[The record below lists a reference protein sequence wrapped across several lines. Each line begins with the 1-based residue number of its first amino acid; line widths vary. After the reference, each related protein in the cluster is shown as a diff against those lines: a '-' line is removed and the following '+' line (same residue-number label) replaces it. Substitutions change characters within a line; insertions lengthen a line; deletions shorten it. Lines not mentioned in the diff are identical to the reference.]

1 MGNVC
6 WKLGAAALAMGLAL
20 GAATPAA
27 VAEKVSFKD
36 PQDDDNGP
44 GAYTYPTDPVY
55 KPGSFDMTA
64 FTLKAHGDKVD
75 LDVEMAA
82 KLEDPWKTG
91 SGFSVQMVFIFVQ
104 TRAEKPADAGKAG
117 AGKAGGK
124 DKKKGGTGSA
134 GGKAAADKAAAGKAD
149 AGGAAGGR
157 TDAGK
162 PAGTAAEKAE
172 AGKPAA
178 EETGAAASPAGAKA
192 AAAEPEP
199 GGAAEPAPAQP
210 DTEQT
215 TGEKNAAEKAAG
227 EQAAAPKAAGE
238 KGAERKAAGAKPA
251 AAGKAAGKQQGFTQG
266 LPGLQ
271 VQFSPDDAWDR
282 CIILSPEPAARVRAE
297 VEAKAAAMKD
307 AIVIPARVK
316 GSGHTISATIDRK
329 ALGPGDPTDWG
340 YQVVIASSDPY
351 PAADSLLVRKVT
363 ETESQ
368 HRFGGAGDGDC
379 APNVLDVLAGDGEGE
394 PAEVTKQHEMLHYE
408 CNPDQ
413 GPKTLATLTMV
424 RMDKDEDKDKDKKTP

>member
-1 MGNVC
+1 
-6 WKLGAAALAMGLAL
+6 
-20 GAATPAA
+20 
-27 VAEKVSFKD
+27 KVSFKD
-36 PQDDDNGP
+36 PKDDDNGP

-75 LDVEMAA
+75 LDVELAA

-91 SGFSVQMVFIFVQ
+91 NGFSVQMVFIFVQ
-104 TRAEKPADAGKAG
+104 TRAEEPAEGSKAG
-117 AGKAGGK
+117 AAKAGGK
-124 DKKKGGTGSA
+124 NKNKKKGGTQSA
-134 GGKAAADKAAAGKAD
+134 GDKATADKAAAGN
-149 AGGAAGGR
+149 AAGG
-157 TDAGK
+157 
-162 PAGTAAEKAE
+162 KAE
-172 AGKPAA
+172 AGKAA
-178 EETGAAASPAGAKA
+178 GEETGAAGKAAGAKA
-192 AAAEPEP
+192 TAAEPEP
-199 GGAAEPAPAQP
+199 GGTAEPAPAQA
-210 DTEQT
+210 DTEQ
-215 TGEKNAAEKAAG
+215 
-227 EQAAAPKAAGE
+227 AAGE

-251 AAGKAAGKQQGFTQG
+251 AAGKAAGKQHGFTQG

-271 VQFSPDDAWDR
+271 VQFSPADAWDR

-316 GSGHTISATIDRK
+316 GSWHAISATIDRK

-379 APNVLDVLAGDGEGE
+379 APNVLDVLAGDGEGAPE
-394 PAEVTKQHEMLHYE
+394 EVAKQHEMLHYE
-408 CNPDQ
+408 CNPDHA
-413 GPKTLATLTMV
+413 PKTLATLTMV
-424 RMDKDEDKDKDKKTP
+424 RVDKDED

>member
-6 WKLGAAALAMGLAL
+6 CRLGTAALALGLAL
-20 GAATPAA
+20 AAATPAA
-27 VAEKVSFKD
+27 VAQKVSFKD
-36 PQDDDNGP
+36 PKDDDNGP

-91 SGFSVQMVFIFVQ
+91 NGFSVQMVFIFIQ
-104 TRAEKPADAGKAG
+104 TRAEKPADDGKAG
-117 AGKAGGK
+117 AAKAGGK
-124 DKKKGGTGSA
+124 DKNKDKNKKKGGTGSA
-134 GGKAAADKAAAGKAD
+134 GDKAAAGKAA
-149 AGGAAGGR
+149 AGNAAGGKA
-157 TDAGK
+157 DAGK
-162 PAGTAAEKAE
+162 
-172 AGKPAA
+172 
-178 EETGAAASPAGAKA
+178 
-192 AAAEPEP
+192 AAEPAP

-210 DTEQT
+210 DTEQAA
-215 TGEKNAAEKAAG
+215 GEKVAAEKASGDLAEAG
-227 EQAAAPKAAGE
+227 GAPGEKAAGE
-238 KGAERKAAGAKPA
+238 KGAEHEAAGAKPA
-251 AAGKAAGKQQGFTQG
+251 ATGKATGKAAGKQHGFTQG

-271 VQFSPDDAWDR
+271 VQFSPADAWDR

-307 AIVIPARVK
+307 AIVIPTRVK
-316 GSGHTISATIDRK
+316 GSGHAISATIDRK

-394 PAEVTKQHEMLHYE
+394 PTEVAKQHEMLHYE
-408 CNPDQ
+408 CNPDHA
-413 GPKTLATLTMV
+413 PKTLATLTMV
-424 RMDKDEDKDKDKKTP
+424 RVDKDED

>member
-6 WKLGAAALAMGLAL
+6 WKLGTAALAMGLAL
-20 GAATPAA
+20 AATTPAA
-27 VAEKVSFKD
+27 VAQKVSFKD

-91 SGFSVQMVFIFVQ
+91 NGFSVQMVFIFVQ
-104 TRAEKPADAGKAG
+104 TRVEKPADGGKAD
-117 AGKAGGK
+117 AAKAGGK
-124 DKKKGGTGSA
+124 NKKKGGTGTPGDKA
-134 GGKAAADKAAAGKAD
+134 GDKTGDKAA
-149 AGGAAGGR
+149 
-157 TDAGK
+157 
-162 PAGTAAEKAE
+162 

-178 EETGAAASPAGAKA
+178 EETGAAATPAGAKTT
-192 AAAEPEP
+192 AAEPEP
-199 GGAAEPAPAQP
+199 GAAAEPARAHPAQP
-210 DTEQT
+210 DTEQ
-215 TGEKNAAEKAAG
+215 AAGEKAAG
-227 EQAAAPKAAGE
+227 EKAAAEKATGEQAEAGEAPGEKAAGE
-238 KGAERKAAGAKPA
+238 KAAAGKTAGAKP
-251 AAGKAAGKQQGFTQG
+251 AAGKAAGKPHGFTQG

-271 VQFSPDDAWDR
+271 VQFAPADAWDR

-316 GSGHTISATIDRK
+316 GSGHVISATFDRK

-368 HRFGGAGDGDC
+368 HRFGGASDGDC
-379 APNVLDVLAGDGEGE
+379 APNVLDILAGDGEAKPE
-394 PAEVTKQHEMLHYE
+394 EVAKQHEMLHYE
-408 CNPDQ
+408 CNPEH

-424 RMDKDEDKDKDKKTP
+424 RVDKDED

>member
-1 MGNVC
+1 MGNVS
-6 WKLGAAALAMGLAL
+6 WKLGTAAALAMGLAL
-20 GAATPAA
+20 AATTPAA
-27 VAEKVSFKD
+27 MAQKVSFKD
-36 PQDDDNGP
+36 PKDDDNGP

-75 LDVEMAA
+75 LAVEMAA

-91 SGFSVQMVFIFVQ
+91 NGFSVQMVFIFVQ
-104 TRAEKPADAGKAG
+104 TRAGKPADGGKAGAATAGGKKKGGSKSTGDKPATGKDADKAATGNAAAAKADAGKA
-117 AGKAGGK
+117 
-124 DKKKGGTGSA
+124 
-134 GGKAAADKAAAGKAD
+134 ADKA
-149 AGGAAGGR
+149 
-157 TDAGK
+157 DAGK
-162 PAGTAAEKAE
+162 PADKAA

-178 EETGAAASPAGAKA
+178 EETGAAAATPAGAKA
-192 AAAEPEP
+192 AAAAEPEP
-199 GGAAEPAPAQP
+199 G
-210 DTEQT
+210 
-215 TGEKNAAEKAAG
+215 
-227 EQAAAPKAAGE
+227 AAA
-238 KGAERKAAGAKPA
+238 
-251 AAGKAAGKQQGFTQG
+251 QHGFTQG

-271 VQFSPDDAWDR
+271 VQFAPADAWDR

-316 GSGHTISATIDRK
+316 GSGHAISATIDRK

-340 YQVVIASSDPY
+340 YQVVVASSDPY

-394 PAEVTKQHEMLHYE
+394 PAEMAKQHEMLHYE
-408 CNPDQ
+408 CNPPDHA
-413 GPKTLATLTMV
+413 PKMLATLTMV
-424 RMDKDEDKDKDKKTP
+424 HVKDED

>member
-1 MGNVC
+1 MGDVC
-6 WKLGAAALAMGLAL
+6 WRLGTAALALGLAL
-20 GAATPAA
+20 AAATPAA
-27 VAEKVSFKD
+27 VAQKVSFKD
-36 PQDDDNGP
+36 PKDDDNGP

-91 SGFSVQMVFIFVQ
+91 NGFSVQMVFIFVQ
-104 TRAEKPADAGKAG
+104 TRAEEPAEGGKAGAAKAGGKNKNKKKGGTQSAGDKAASDKAAGDKAAGGKAGGGKADAGKA
-117 AGKAGGK
+117 
-124 DKKKGGTGSA
+124 
-134 GGKAAADKAAAGKAD
+134 ADKAD
-149 AGGAAGGR
+149 
-157 TDAGK
+157 
-162 PAGTAAEKAE
+162 

-178 EETGAAASPAGAKA
+178 EETGAAATPAGAKA
-192 AAAEPEP
+192 TAAEPEP
-199 GGAAEPAPAQP
+199 GGTAEPAPAQT
-210 DTEQT
+210 DTEQ
-215 TGEKNAAEKAAG
+215 
-227 EQAAAPKAAGE
+227 AAGE

-251 AAGKAAGKQQGFTQG
+251 AAGKAAGKQRGFTQG

-271 VQFSPDDAWDR
+271 VQFSPADAWDR

-316 GSGHTISATIDRK
+316 GSGHAISATIDRK

-351 PAADSLLVRKVT
+351 PASDSLLVRKVT

-379 APNVLDVLAGDGEGE
+379 APNVLDVLAGDGEGAPE
-394 PAEVTKQHEMLHYE
+394 EVAKQHEMLHYE
-408 CNPDQ
+408 CNPDH
-413 GPKTLATLTMV
+413 GPKTLAILTMV
-424 RMDKDEDKDKDKKTP
+424 RVDKDED

>member
-1 MGNVC
+1 MGKVC

-104 TRAEKPADAGKAG
+104 TRAEKPADGGKAG

-124 DKKKGGTGSA
+124 DKKKGRTGSA
-134 GGKAAADKAAAGKAD
+134 GGKAAADKAAADKAD
-149 AGGAAGGR
+149 AGSAAGGK

-162 PAGTAAEKAE
+162 P
-172 AGKPAA
+172 
-178 EETGAAASPAGAKA
+178 

-215 TGEKNAAEKAAG
+215 AGEKSAAEKAAG
-227 EQAAAPKAAGE
+227 EQAKAGEAPDKKTAGE
-238 KGAERKAAGAKPA
+238 KGTERKAAGAKP

-307 AIVIPARVK
+307 AIVIPVRVK
-316 GSGHTISATIDRK
+316 GSGHSISATIDRK

-394 PAEVTKQHEMLHYE
+394 PAEVAKQHEMLHYE

-424 RMDKDEDKDKDKKTP
+424 RVDKDEDEDKEKDKKTP

>member
-1 MGNVC
+1 M
-6 WKLGAAALAMGLAL
+6 AQ
-20 GAATPAA
+20 
-27 VAEKVSFKD
+27 KVSFKD
-36 PQDDDNGP
+36 PQEDDNGP

-91 SGFSVQMVFIFVQ
+91 NGFSVQMVFIFVQ
-104 TRAEKPADAGKAG
+104 TRAGKPADGGKAG
-117 AGKAGGK
+117 AAKAGGK
-124 DKKKGGTGSA
+124 NKKKGGTGSA
-134 GGKAAADKAAAGKAD
+134 GDKAAADKADAGNAAGGKAD
-149 AGGAAGGR
+149 AGKAA
-157 TDAGK
+157 DK
-162 PAGTAAEKAE
+162 AADKAE

-178 EETGAAASPAGAKA
+178 EDTGAAATPAGAKA

-215 TGEKNAAEKAAG
+215 AGEKSAAEKAAG
-227 EQAAAPKAAGE
+227 EQAAAAKAGGE

-251 AAGKAAGKQQGFTQG
+251 AAGKQHGFTQG

-271 VQFSPDDAWDR
+271 VQFSPADAWDR

-316 GSGHTISATIDRK
+316 GSGHAISATIDRK
-329 ALGPGDPTDWG
+329 ALGPGDPTEWG

-351 PAADSLLVRKVT
+351 PATDSLLVRKVT

-368 HRFGGAGDGDC
+368 HRFGGASDGDC
-379 APNVLDVLAGDGEGE
+379 APNVLDVLAGKGEGA
-394 PAEVTKQHEMLHYE
+394 AEEVAKQREMLHYE
-408 CNPDQ
+408 CNPDHA
-413 GPKTLATLTMV
+413 PKTLATLTMV
-424 RMDKDEDKDKDKKTP
+424 RVDKDED

>member
-1 MGNVC
+1 MGHVC
-6 WKLGAAALAMGLAL
+6 WKLGTAALALGLAL
-20 GAATPAA
+20 AAATPAA
-27 VAEKVSFKD
+27 VAQKVSFKD

-75 LDVEMAA
+75 LDVDMAA

-104 TRAEKPADAGKAG
+104 TRAEKPPEGGKAG
-117 AGKAGGK
+117 TGKAGGK
-124 DKKKGGTGSA
+124 KKKGGTGSA
-134 GGKAAADKAAAGKAD
+134 ADKAAADKAAA
-149 AGGAAGGR
+149 
-157 TDAGK
+157 
-162 PAGTAAEKAE
+162 EKAGE
-172 AGKPAA
+172 KAAAGKPAA
-178 EETGAAASPAGAKA
+178 EETSAAATPAGAKA
-192 AAAEPEP
+192 TAAEPEP
-199 GGAAEPAPAQP
+199 GAAEPAPAG
-210 DTEQT
+210 TEQ
-215 TGEKNAAEKAAG
+215 AAG
-227 EQAAAPKAAGE
+227 EKAPGE

-251 AAGKAAGKQQGFTQG
+251 AAGKAAAKPHGFTQG

-316 GSGHTISATIDRK
+316 GSGHAISATIDRK
-329 ALGPGDPTDWG
+329 VLGPGDPTDWG
-340 YQVVIASSDPY
+340 YQVVVASSDPY
-351 PAADSLLVRKVT
+351 PAADSLLVRKVI

-368 HRFGGAGDGDC
+368 HRFGGAADGDC
-379 APNVLDVLAGDGEGE
+379 APNVLDVLAGKGEGG
-394 PAEVTKQHEMLHYE
+394 AEEVAKQHEMLHYE
-408 CNPDQ
+408 CNPDHA
-413 GPKTLATLTMV
+413 PKTLATLTMV
-424 RMDKDEDKDKDKKTP
+424 RVDKDED

>member
-6 WKLGAAALAMGLAL
+6 WKLGTAALAMGLAL
-20 GAATPAA
+20 AATTPAA
-27 VAEKVSFKD
+27 VAQKVSFKD
-36 PQDDDNGP
+36 PKDDDNGP

-91 SGFSVQMVFIFVQ
+91 NGFSVQMVFIFVQ
-104 TRAEKPADAGKAG
+104 TRAEKPADG
-117 AGKAGGK
+117 GKAGGAK
-124 DKKKGGTGSA
+124 AGGKKKAGTGSA
-134 GGKAAADKAAAGKAD
+134 GGKAGDKAGGKAAAGKAADKAAAGKS
-149 AGGAAGGR
+149 
-157 TDAGK
+157 
-162 PAGTAAEKAE
+162 
-172 AGKPAA
+172 AA
-178 EETGAAASPAGAKA
+178 EETGAAATPAGAKA

-199 GGAAEPAPAQP
+199 GAAAEPGPAQPAQP
-210 DTEQT
+210 DTEQA
-215 TGEKNAAEKAAG
+215 TGEKAAAG
-227 EQAAAPKAAGE
+227 KT
-238 KGAERKAAGAKPA
+238 AGAKPA
-251 AAGKAAGKQQGFTQG
+251 AAGKAAGKPHGFTQG

-271 VQFSPDDAWDR
+271 VQFAPADAWDR

-297 VEAKAAAMKD
+297 VEAKAPAMKD

-316 GSGHTISATIDRK
+316 GSGHAISATIDRK

-368 HRFGGAGDGDC
+368 HRFGGASDGDC
-379 APNVLDVLAGDGEGE
+379 APNVLDVLAGDGEAE
-394 PAEVTKQHEMLHYE
+394 PAEVTQQHEMLHYE
-408 CNPDQ
+408 CNPDH

-424 RMDKDEDKDKDKKTP
+424 RVDKDED

>member
-1 MGNVC
+1 MGNVS
-6 WKLGAAALAMGLAL
+6 WKLGTAAALAMGLAL
-20 GAATPAA
+20 AATTPAA
-27 VAEKVSFKD
+27 MAQKVSFKD
-36 PQDDDNGP
+36 PKDDDNGP

-75 LDVEMAA
+75 LAVEMAA

-91 SGFSVQMVFIFVQ
+91 NGFSVQMVFIFVQ
-104 TRAEKPADAGKAG
+104 TRAGKPADGGKAGAATAGGKKKGGSKSTGDKPATGKDADKAATGNAAAAKADAGKA
-117 AGKAGGK
+117 
-124 DKKKGGTGSA
+124 
-134 GGKAAADKAAAGKAD
+134 ADKA
-149 AGGAAGGR
+149 
-157 TDAGK
+157 DAGK
-162 PAGTAAEKAE
+162 PADKADAGKPADKAA

-178 EETGAAASPAGAKA
+178 EETGAAAATPAGAKA
-192 AAAEPEP
+192 AAAAEPEP
-199 GGAAEPAPAQP
+199 G
-210 DTEQT
+210 
-215 TGEKNAAEKAAG
+215 
-227 EQAAAPKAAGE
+227 AAA
-238 KGAERKAAGAKPA
+238 
-251 AAGKAAGKQQGFTQG
+251 QHGFTQG

-271 VQFSPDDAWDR
+271 VQFAPADAWDR

-297 VEAKAAAMKD
+297 VEAKAAAMRD

-316 GSGHTISATIDRK
+316 GSGHAISATIDRK

-340 YQVVIASSDPY
+340 YQVVVASSDPY

-394 PAEVTKQHEMLHYE
+394 PAEMAKQHEMLHYE
-408 CNPDQ
+408 CNPPDHA
-413 GPKTLATLTMV
+413 PKMLATLTMV
-424 RMDKDEDKDKDKKTP
+424 HVKDED